1 MPKKVRKENKNV
13 VNVTVTEDHECNI
26 EDVLRNLEVSEAS
39 SKKSKRKKKKKGK
52 KTSAQENKE
61 QNSAQDREDQNPD
74 PDPDP
79 DLVCKEEEPIMNKN
93 AFSGP
98 ECSTCFEPR
107 TRTYLLLPCGHA
119 TFCEKCATYFCE
131 SDEKRCPTCRGTITG
146 KVRVFS

>member
-13 VNVTVTEDHECNI
+13 VNVTVTEDHEYNI
-26 EDVLRNLEVSEAS
+26 EDVLQNLEVSEAS

-52 KTSAQENKE
+52 KTSAQEDKE
-61 QNSAQDREDQNPD
+61 QNNAQDQEDQD
-74 PDPDP
+74 PDL

-107 TRTYLLLPCGHA
+107 M
-119 TFCEKCATYFCE
+119 K
-131 SDEKRCPTCRGTITG
+131 SDA
-146 KVRVFS
+146 